1 MHEALLE
8 VWSVQDDL
16 IPLQHQHSRYDSW
29 ERWRLSY
36 PSDTGGTWQKRDSIL
51 SCNPRRGVL
60 SCLKMGLHE
69 QQSLSLKG
77 PFSQTGAEVW
87 REDPR
92 QQGTPKLGASQ
103 EVSLLMLNRLAVGEP
118 LPSPGAS
125 GSSGVGIR
133 GCEGKTDIAPL
144 ISTLLS
150 VGLAGEM
157 RALRL
162 GGGKGQRPGSRLDLR
177 QLAGS

>member
-1 MHEALLE
+1 MAPLE

-16 IPLQHQHSRYDSW
+16 TPLQHQHSRYSW
-29 ERWRLSY
+29 KRWRLSY
-36 PSDTGGTWQKRDSIL
+36 PSDTGGMWQNRDLIL
-51 SCNPRRGVL
+51 SYTPRRGVL
-60 SCLKMGLHE
+60 GCRKMGLHE

-77 PFSQTGAEVW
+77 PFSQTCAEVW
-87 REDPR
+87 REDPQ

-103 EVSLLMLNRLAVGEP
+103 EVSLPMLNRLAVGEP

-125 GSSGVGIR
+125 GSGGVRIR

-150 VGLAGEM
+150 EGLGAG
-157 RALRL
+157 R
-162 GGGKGQRPGSRLDLR
+162 GQCPGSRL
-177 QLAGS
+177 

>member
-1 MHEALLE
+1 
-8 VWSVQDDL
+8 
-16 IPLQHQHSRYDSW
+16 
-29 ERWRLSY
+29 
-36 PSDTGGTWQKRDSIL
+36 
-51 SCNPRRGVL
+51 
-60 SCLKMGLHE
+60 MGLHE
-69 QQSLSLKG
+69 QQLLSLKG
-77 PFSQTGAEVW
+77 PFSQTCAEVW
-87 REDPR
+87 WEDPL

-125 GSSGVGIR
+125 GSGGVGIR

-150 VGLAGEM
+150 EGLAGEM

-162 GGGKGQRPGSRLDLR
+162 GSGKGQDPGST
-177 QLAGS
+177 

>member
-1 MHEALLE
+1 
-8 VWSVQDDL
+8 
-16 IPLQHQHSRYDSW
+16 
-29 ERWRLSY
+29 
-36 PSDTGGTWQKRDSIL
+36 
-51 SCNPRRGVL
+51 
-60 SCLKMGLHE
+60 MGLHE

-103 EVSLLMLNRLAVGEP
+103 EVSLLMLNRLAVREP

-125 GSSGVGIR
+125 GSGGVGIR

-162 GGGKGQRPGSRLDLR
+162 GGGRGQRPGFRVDLR
-177 QLAGS
+177 QPAGS